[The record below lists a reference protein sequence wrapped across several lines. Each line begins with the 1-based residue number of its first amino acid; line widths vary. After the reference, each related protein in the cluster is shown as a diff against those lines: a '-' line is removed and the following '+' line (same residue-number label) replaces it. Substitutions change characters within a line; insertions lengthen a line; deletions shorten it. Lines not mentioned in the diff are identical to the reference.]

1 MEIYGL
7 TLLVHLQSYLNM
19 ANFINKIC
27 GTVTTGASK
36 ITHPALSAI
45 NKING
50 VMDNRYSVDLDGTD
64 DYIDISTSADNM
76 NVNTGTI
83 SIWIDLDATSS
94 NEAFFS
100 VSTGTSANNKIQLDY
115 LSSSAKW
122 RIDYKG
128 NTGGTATSK
137 TAEFAQSNADAQN
150 AGWTHFAATWDTGD
164 ADEIK
169 LYVNGALQD
178 TTGTLTHYNG
188 TQDRV
193 HLGKSAKT
201 TATYHDGHLD
211 NFALWTSVLT
221 AAEIVAIY
229 NIRNPDLTAAFRDHD
244 GNAYSSSGDL
254 IQWLR
259 MLENTGTSLAD
270 SAGDSN
276 TGTLV
281 NGTAWVGG
289 HHG

>member
-7 TLLVHLQSYLNM
+7 TLLVRLQSYLNM

-188 TQDRV
+188 TPDRV
-193 HLGKSAKT
+193 HLGKAAKG
-201 TATYHDGHLD
+201 ATSYHDGHID
-211 NFALWTSVLT
+211 GFALWTSVLT
-221 AAEIVAIY
+221 ATEILALY
-229 NIRNPDLTAAFRDHD
+229 EGRNVDVTKGYTSITGRVYD
-244 GNAYSSSGDL
+244 SQGDL

-259 MLENTGTSLAD
+259 MLENTSTSLAD
-270 SAGDSN
+270 SSGNSN

-281 NGTAWVGG
+281 NGTAWVADPAF
-289 HHG
+289 